1 VDTWNAHLVDA
12 IRKSDKKK
20 EKPAAPEVE
29 SPASETIER
38 GILEAQKDLTEI
50 ENSGKYTY
58 STAKF
63 VKFYGVFIVE
73 LC

>member
-1 VDTWNAHLVDA
+1 MDTWNAHLVDA

-20 EKPAAPEVE
+20 EKPAAPEIE

-50 ENSGKYTY
+50 ENSGKY